1 MGPDVRQK
9 AVNHKR
15 MEYDGGLACFS
26 WPAGEARKNEVA
38 HTTMSQSIGG
48 TEGNLKPPINLRRE
62 TRQHKDTVLAAAT
75 EQLLDD
81 MMWCNSTVMQAIKAF
96 DERVEGFKKTPE
108 ERTEMKQLPKQLP
121 GLVRKLAEEILK
133 QTDLQGQRG
142 LNIRNPSHQESP
154 TTQEIKRKKT
164 LIHTRHPSSIPT

>member
-1 MGPDVRQK
+1 MFLV
-9 AVNHKR
+9 A
-15 MEYDGGLACFS
+15 S
-26 WPAGEARKNEVA
+26 WGSQENEVA
-38 HTTMSQSIGG
+38 HTTTSQSIGG
-48 TEGNLKPPINLRRE
+48 TERNLKPPINLRRE
-62 TRQHKDTVLAAAT
+62 TRQHKDTVPAAAT

-108 ERTEMKQLPKQLP
+108 ERTEMKQLP

-142 LNIRNPSHQESP
+142 LNIGNPSHQEAP